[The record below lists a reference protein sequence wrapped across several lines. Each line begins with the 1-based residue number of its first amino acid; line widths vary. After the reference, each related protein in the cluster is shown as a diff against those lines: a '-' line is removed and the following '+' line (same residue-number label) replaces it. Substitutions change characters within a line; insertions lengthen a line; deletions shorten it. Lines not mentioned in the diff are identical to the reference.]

1 VTERSTNNPLTIFGA
16 GLTTASAVAFIA
28 YSVADAI
35 GWIENPYAGLIGFAL
50 IPALFIL
57 GLLLIPL
64 GAWRESRRRQR
75 GHGPWTWPA
84 LDFGRPTTRRVAMAV
99 TVLTFVNI
107 AIVAVAGFGA
117 VHYMESTKFCGQV
130 CHEPM
135 KPQFTAHQTGVHASI
150 KCVACHVGPGAS
162 GAVKAKLAGTR
173 QLFQV
178 ATGTVPRPIHAA
190 GRVPAAA
197 GTCVTCHRPGY
208 TSGDTTR
215 VIREYADDE
224 ANTETVTTLDML
236 TTKIHW
242 HARPDVQVEY
252 AVSDKDPN
260 VVTYVKATQAGK
272 AATEF
277 FGPGNTTPASNLRR
291 MDCLSC
297 HSRPAHAFAAT
308 AERTV
313 DNAIGAGLISRS
325 LPFIRK
331 ESVAALK
338 ANYDSEAAAMAGI
351 SKHLTTFYSSG
362 NRQPAADLAPAIA
375 AVQRL
380 YASNVFPEMKITWGT
395 HIPQNSHVD
404 APGCFRCHTDE
415 HKSPS
420 GKVITQDCENCHK
433 QR

>member
-1 VTERSTNNPLTIFGA
+1 MTPRRTHNPLTIFGA

-28 YSVADAI
+28 FYVAEVL
-35 GWIENPYAGLIGFAL
+35 GFIENPYAGLIGYGL
-50 IPALFIL
+50 IPALFVL

-64 GAWRESRRRQR
+64 GAWKESRRRR
-75 GHGPWTWPA
+75 KGHEAWSWPV
-84 LDFGRPTTRRVAMAV
+84 LNFGSQTTRRVGAAIA
-99 TVLTFVNI
+99 VLTFINLG
-107 AIVAVAGFGA
+107 IVAVASFGA
-117 VHYMESTKFCGQV
+117 VHYMESTQFCGQV

-135 KPQFTAHQTGVHASI
+135 KPQFTAHQVGAHASV
-150 KCVACHVGPGAS
+150 KCVACHVSPGAS

-173 QLFQV
+173 QLYQV
-178 ATGTVPRPIHAA
+178 AMGTVPRPIHAE
-190 GRVPAAA
+190 GRVPTAAD
-197 GTCVTCHRPGY
+197 TCVQCHRAGFTPR
-208 TSGDTTR
+208 DTTK

-224 ANTETVTTLDML
+224 ANTETVTTLDLL

-260 VVTYVKATQAGK
+260 QVTYVKASTSGGAV
-272 AATEF
+272 TEY
-277 FGPGNTTPASNLRR
+277 FGPGVTAAATNLRR

-325 LPFIRK
+325 LPYIRR

-338 ANYDSEAAAMAGI
+338 ASYDRESAAMAGI
-351 SKHLTTFYSSG
+351 SKHLTSFYASAKS
-362 NRQPAADLAPAIA
+362 APADELARAITE
-375 AVQRL
+375 VHRL
-380 YASNVFPEMKITWGT
+380 YQSNVFPDMKITWGT
-395 HIPQNSHVD
+395 YLPQNSHVD

-415 HKSPS
+415 HKASS
-420 GKVITQDCENCHK
+420 GKVISQDCELCHK